1 MSCTPATTA
10 QTTEVAKFGPSNGFT
25 PQNLTEAMKFCEM
38 LAESSI
44 IPQNFRG
51 KPGDILVAI
60 EWGMEV
66 GLKPMQALN
75 NIAVING
82 RPSIWGDAALALVR
96 ASGLLEYIDERVEG
110 DTAVCRIKRKGE
122 PETIRTF
129 SMEDA
134 DRAGLTKKPG
144 PWQQYPKRMLQM
156 RARAWALRDVFPDV
170 LSGIAI
176 AEEAQDIEVE
186 ATPAQPAPAIEAKV
200 EKKEEPLYKVVGNL
214 LLDFVD
220 NDAKKAKAFVIET
233 LELPAD
239 AELKG
244 KWMQQLSDDE
254 LLRIKARIE
263 AERRQARLPID
274 EGEKCTTES

>member
-1 MSCTPATTA
+1 MSIAA
-10 QTTEVAKFGPSNGFT
+10 SNELVKFGPSWGLF
-25 PQNLTEAMKFCEM
+25 PQNLKEAMEF
-38 LAESSI
+38 AELLSKSSL
-44 IPQNFRG
+44 IPKHFHGR
-51 KPGDILVAI
+51 PGDILVAI
-60 EWGMEV
+60 EWGLEV

-96 ASGLLEYIDERVEG
+96 SSGLLEYIDERIEG

-134 DRAGLTKKPG
+134 ERAGLLKKPG

-176 AEEAQDIEVE
+176 AEEAGDIEVE
-186 ATPAQPAPAIEAKV
+186 AMPSQQPTPAVEMKIERR
-200 EKKEEPLYKVVGNL
+200 EEPLHKVVGNL
-214 LLDFVD
+214 LLDFVGGD
-220 NDAKKAKAFVIET
+220 LEEAKRFAREALGLPEDAK
-233 LELPAD
+233 LE
-239 AELKG
+239 G
-244 KWMQQLSDDE
+244 KWLLQLTEDE
-254 LLRIKARIE
+254 LQRIKARIE
-263 AERRQARLPID
+263 AERRQPSLP
-274 EGEKCTTES
+274 TEETA